1 MGVKGGGGSSN
12 GCRGVADASEGAVRS
27 VKVRGGTA
35 RLRRSC
41 GQPWRSKMTG
51 NEVQSVALLFS
62 EERGDV
68 GEGETVVKVRV
79 TQS

>member
-1 MGVKGGGGSSN
+1 MGVESGSGGCNGS
-12 GCRGVADASEGAVRS
+12 RRVADASEGAVRS
-27 VKVRGGTA
+27 VEVRGGTT

-51 NEVQSVALLFS
+51 NEVQSVALLFG

-68 GEGETVVKVRV
+68 GEGDTVVKVRV
-79 TQS
+79 AQS